1 MTGPEQMLHA
11 ILPYLAH
18 LPESKRA
25 EAVSHLSGVAQ
36 SAVLLAAARGLDPK
50 LAALAGWLHD
60 VYSYATGIRLM
71 HDVSGA
77 ECARVI
83 IERHGW
89 CSESE
94 AQSVCRAIMHHS
106 NKEQIDGPYEEL
118 LKDADILARLLANP
132 AHPFS
137 TPKLHRIR
145 SMMQQLGLT
154 FDPVAK
160 TTLSSAAPAALPL
173 APAARHQ
180 ALLPIRGDMA
190 DARFVEMIRYWPEPE
205 APQELV
211 GQWCAAFVYHLCMTC
226 NRPLPIRAPGVSLRF
241 SCVAAWV
248 EYARIHG
255 LLRTSGQPHPGD
267 IVILNLQSPAD
278 HMGVFLGPSQNKWE
292 TAEGNLDGL
301 NVSGLG
307 LRDPSHEVFG
317 FFHGPGGL

>member
-1 MTGPEQMLHA
+1 MTGPEPMLHA
-11 ILPYLAH
+11 ILPYLSK
-18 LPESKRA
+18 LPEAKQA
-25 EAVSHLSGVAQ
+25 EALAHLSGVAQ
-36 SAVLLAAARGLDPK
+36 SSVLLALSRGLDPR

-60 VYSYATGIRLM
+60 VYSYATGIRPM

-83 IERHGW
+83 MERQGW
-89 CSESE
+89 CSPAES
-94 AQSVCRAIMHHS
+94 QTVCRAIMHHS
-106 NKEQIDGPYEEL
+106 NKAQIDGPYEEM

-137 TPKLHRIR
+137 APKLRRIQP
-145 SMMQQLGLT
+145 MMRQLGLA
-154 FDPVAK
+154 FEPVAK
-160 TTLSSAAPAALPL
+160 TSPTPAAPAALPL

-190 DARFVEMIRYWPEPE
+190 DARFREMIRYWPEPE
-205 APQELV
+205 APQELT
-211 GQWCAAFVYHLCMTC
+211 GRWCAAFVYHLCMTC

-241 SCVAAWV
+241 ACVAAWV

-267 IVILNLQSPAD
+267 IVILSLRAPAD
-278 HMGVFLGPSQNKWE
+278 HMGVFLGCRQHQWE

-307 LRDPSHEVFG
+307 LRDPGHEVFG
-317 FFHGPGGL
+317 YFPPPARL